1 MNFSAWSI
9 RNPIPSILLFTMLS
23 LAGLMCF
30 SWMKIQQ
37 FPDIELPT
45 INISASLPGAA
56 PPQLETEVARKL
68 ENSLATIQGLKN
80 QYATIR
86 DGSVSITAEFE
97 LEKPIQEALDDV
109 RNAVSTVRSDLPS
122 DLRDPVVSKLSLS
135 GSPILTYTI
144 SSPRL
149 DEEALSWLVDYDI
162 TRQLLKVKGVGA
174 VSRVGGVTRQI
185 QVELDPSKLLSLN
198 VTAAEISRQL
208 RITQQDAAG
217 GRTDI
222 GGSEQSVRTLATVQ
236 NASEIG
242 LMQLALNDGRNIRL
256 DQVATIRD
264 GIAERRSTALLN
276 GAPVVGFEITRS
288 KGASEV
294 EVEAG
299 VQAALAELKQQHA
312 DVQITEAFNFVNP
325 VASNFDG
332 SMMLL
337 YEGAI
342 LAVLVVWLF
351 LRDWRATLI
360 AATALPLSI
369 LPAFV
374 VMYLF
379 GFSLNTVTLLAMS
392 LVVGILVDDAIVEIE
407 NIIRHLRMGK
417 TPFQAAMEAADEIGL
432 AVIATTFTLI
442 AVFLPTAFMSGIAG
456 KFFVQFGWT
465 AALAVFAS
473 LIVARLLTPM
483 MSAYLLKPWVAP
495 KAKPPITDAVID
507 LTKPTDTA
515 ATTTTA
521 ILDHQHDGRLTR
533 LYMRTVAWCLNHR
546 LITVLAALGFFIG
559 SVMLIPLLPTGFLPP
574 ADTGQTQVRLE
585 LAPGSRFEDSL
596 ATAEYARGLIKDHPE
611 ITSIY
616 TAVGGGASGSDPFM
630 GGGGED
636 VRKATLTIQTT
647 DRRARSASLQ
657 DIEADLRT
665 RLAGVAAAR
674 IQVGLQGNG
683 NIYQLALSGE
693 DPQVLT
699 ETARTLERELRGI
712 PNLGAITS
720 SAALTRPEVVI
731 RPDFVKAAELG
742 VTAAAIAET
751 LRVTT
756 VGDFDQNLSKLNLN
770 QRQIPIVIK
779 LPLSARQDL
788 DFIKRLR
795 VAGSRG
801 AVSLETIASV
811 QLDSGPAQ
819 IDRFNRARNINF
831 SIELN
836 DQPLGDVAAA
846 VDKLPVLQNLPPT
859 VARTN
864 LGDAEV
870 MAELF
875 ASFGLAM
882 LTGVLCIYVVL
893 VLLFKDF
900 LQPITILIALPLS
913 LGGAFV
919 LLLLTGSSFSM
930 PSLIG
935 LIMLMGIATK
945 NSILLVDYA
954 IIGRNEQQLSRYDAV
969 LNACHKRAQPIIM
982 TTLAMGA
989 GMLPVALGFGAADPS
1004 FRSPMAISVIGGLIT
1019 STFLSL
1025 LVIPVVY
1032 TLVDDLKRGLQ
1043 WLRHKSQRKTTP
1055 AATLD

>member
-1 MNFSAWSI
+1 
-9 RNPIPSILLFTMLS
+9 
-23 LAGLMCF
+23 
-30 SWMKIQQ
+30 
-37 FPDIELPT
+37 
-45 INISASLPGAA
+45 
-56 PPQLETEVARKL
+56 
-68 ENSLATIQGLKN
+68 
-80 QYATIR
+80 
-86 DGSVSITAEFE
+86 SVSITAEFE

-473 LIVARLLTPM
+473 LIVARLLT
-483 MSAYLLKPWVAP
+483 
-495 KAKPPITDAVID
+495 
-507 LTKPTDTA
+507 
-515 ATTTTA
+515 
-521 ILDHQHDGRLTR
+521 
-533 LYMRTVAWCLNHR
+533 
-546 LITVLAALGFFIG
+546 
-559 SVMLIPLLPTGFLPP
+559 
-574 ADTGQTQVRLE
+574 
-585 LAPGSRFEDSL
+585 
-596 ATAEYARGLIKDHPE
+596 
-611 ITSIY
+611 
-616 TAVGGGASGSDPFM
+616 
-630 GGGGED
+630 
-636 VRKATLTIQTT
+636 
-647 DRRARSASLQ
+647 
-657 DIEADLRT
+657 
-665 RLAGVAAAR
+665 
-674 IQVGLQGNG
+674 
-683 NIYQLALSGE
+683 
-693 DPQVLT
+693 
-699 ETARTLERELRGI
+699 
-712 PNLGAITS
+712 
-720 SAALTRPEVVI
+720 
-731 RPDFVKAAELG
+731 
-742 VTAAAIAET
+742 
-751 LRVTT
+751 
-756 VGDFDQNLSKLNLN
+756 
-770 QRQIPIVIK
+770 
-779 LPLSARQDL
+779 
-788 DFIKRLR
+788 
-795 VAGSRG
+795 
-801 AVSLETIASV
+801 
-811 QLDSGPAQ
+811 
-819 IDRFNRARNINF
+819 
-831 SIELN
+831 
-836 DQPLGDVAAA
+836 
-846 VDKLPVLQNLPPT
+846 
-859 VARTN
+859 
-864 LGDAEV
+864 
-870 MAELF
+870 
-875 ASFGLAM
+875 
-882 LTGVLCIYVVL
+882 
-893 VLLFKDF
+893 
-900 LQPITILIALPLS
+900 
-913 LGGAFV
+913 
-919 LLLLTGSSFSM
+919 
-930 PSLIG
+930 
-935 LIMLMGIATK
+935 
-945 NSILLVDYA
+945 
-954 IIGRNEQQLSRYDAV
+954 
-969 LNACHKRAQPIIM
+969 
-982 TTLAMGA
+982 
-989 GMLPVALGFGAADPS
+989 
-1004 FRSPMAISVIGGLIT
+1004 
-1019 STFLSL
+1019 
-1025 LVIPVVY
+1025 
-1032 TLVDDLKRGLQ
+1032 
-1043 WLRHKSQRKTTP
+1043 
-1055 AATLD
+1055 